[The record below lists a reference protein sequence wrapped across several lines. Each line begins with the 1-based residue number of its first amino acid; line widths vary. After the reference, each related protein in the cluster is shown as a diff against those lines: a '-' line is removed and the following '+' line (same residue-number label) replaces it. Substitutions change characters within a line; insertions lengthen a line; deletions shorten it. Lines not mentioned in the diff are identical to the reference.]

1 MAEIS
6 SAPANQNN
14 GRVRV
19 KKMSTRI
26 DMTPMVDLAFLL
38 LTFFMLTTQ
47 LMDPNVIALQMPEK
61 ETPDTPLPEVRS
73 ERVVTLILGENNKIY
88 WYTGVTQP
96 QLNLTD
102 YSTKG
107 IRDVIRQKKEEINK
121 LIVLVKPSAESSYQN
136 LIDTLDEMDI
146 QSVQFY
152 LVKIT
157 PVDKD
162 LVTEYKASMVALNGR

>member
-1 MAEIS
+1 
-6 SAPANQNN
+6 
-14 GRVRV
+14 
-19 KKMSTRI
+19 
-26 DMTPMVDLAFLL
+26 
-38 LTFFMLTTQ
+38 
-47 LMDPNVIALQMPEK
+47 MPER
-61 ETPDTPLPEVRS
+61 ETPNTPLPEVRS

-88 WYTGVTQP
+88 WYTGVRQP

-107 IRDVIRQKKEEINK
+107 IREVIRQKREEINK
-121 LIVLVKPSAESSYQN
+121 LIVLVKPSSESSYQN

-162 LVTEYKASMVALNGR
+162 LVTEYKASTVALNGR